1 MVLKNEFNYSVLES
15 SQGKLQKYVMKNG
28 GLHSFFKCICIYY
41 SNKQKSLKYFVFIIW
56 IIFIHLFKIHISYF
70 IF

>member
-1 MVLKNEFNYSVLES
+1 MVLKNEFNYNVLES

-41 SNKQKSLKYFVFIIW
+41 SNKQKSLKYFVFII
-56 IIFIHLFKIHISYF
+56 
-70 IF
+70 